1 MRTIEV
7 IADWIGLG
15 GPIPMGSLSI
25 SQGRGVE
32 HFSFEYDADW
42 LTAGTPHL
50 ELDPNLGLWSGRQHP
65 PVDQGTFGLFLDSC
79 PDRWGRVLMERREAL
94 VARTEGRDARRLH
107 ESDFLLGVHDGH
119 RMGALRFRED
129 GRYLDDNDE
138 FASPPWTSLR
148 ELQHASQQ
156 VERPGSDS
164 DPEAAR
170 SLRILIAPAGSLGGA
185 RPKASVQDEHG
196 QLWIAKF
203 PSRNDLADVG
213 GWEGVTHELA
223 QRAGV
228 DVASAQVQR
237 FESGEVRVPGFRTFI
252 SRRFDRTPDG
262 GRVHFAS
269 AMTLLGYADGADASA
284 GASYLELAELLIQR
298 GANTNADLEQLWR
311 RIVFSIAVSNTDDHL
326 RNHGFILQPDGWV
339 LSPAYDINPV
349 SYGAETGLSLNISD
363 TDNSLSFE
371 VALSVAEFFRVDD
384 SRARETV
391 SEVVAAVSQWPE
403 VASGHSLGREE
414 QDRMRPAFKVSKAW
428 SG

>member
-7 IADWIGLG
+7 IADWIDLG
-15 GPIPMGSLSI
+15 GPFPMGNLSI
-25 SQGRGVE
+25 SHGRGGE

-50 ELDPNLGLWSGRQHP
+50 QLDPNLGLWNGRQHP
-65 PVDQGTFGLFLDSC
+65 PGEQENFGLFLDSC

-94 VARTEGRDARRLH
+94 MARTEGRAARRLH

-119 RMGALRFRED
+119 RMGALRFYED
-129 GRYLDDNDE
+129 GRYLDDNDD

-156 VERPGSDS
+156 VERPDSDR

-170 SLRILIAPAGSLGGA
+170 WLRMLIASGGSLGGA
-185 RPKASVQDEHG
+185 RPKASVRDEQG

-203 PSRNDLADVG
+203 PSRNDRADIG
-213 GWEGVTHELA
+213 GWEGVAHELA

-237 FESGEVRVPGFRTFI
+237 FESDGVAGPGFRTFI

-269 AMTLLGYADGADASA
+269 AMTLLGYSDEADASA

-298 GANTNADLEQLWR
+298 GANTKADLQQLWR
-311 RIVFSIAVSNTDDHL
+311 RIVFSIAISNTDDHL
-326 RNHGFILQPDGWV
+326 RNHGFLLQPQGWV

-349 SYGAETGLSLNISD
+349 PYGADTGLSLNISD
-363 TDNSLSFE
+363 ADNSLSFE
-371 VALSVAEFFRVDD
+371 VALSVAEFFRLDG
-384 SRARETV
+384 SHARQLV
-391 SEVVAAVSQWPE
+391 SEVVAAVSDWRE
-403 VASGHSLGREE
+403 VASALSLGREE
-414 QDRMRPAFKVSKAW
+414 QNRMRPAFQVP
-428 SG
+428 